1 MRVWSSYHGD
11 YKRNT
16 TWHVAIVYKL
26 SHNEAAT
33 FSRKSCATAFGLCPP
48 HLVLNATVAQ
58 RWEFSRNWPNIC
70 WDVHHQKFLF
80 TCLFELKINQMCSC
94 CVFVKSFDS
103 SSCNQETY
111 VILTY
116 SLSVTVR
123 SVTQSVARKMS
134 IVVFQC
140 MEDIWKERGWEQ
152 DICQQTKTTTTAL
165 TTLKTT
171 TTTTFKTMA
180 ATKRLVVP
188 QLRCLSQQQIS
199 SAAENYPKIW
209 KNGLT

>member
-1 MRVWSSYHGD
+1 MWPLFISWATTKLRRFLERAVPLPSDFAQLISYSMPP
-11 YKRNT
+11 
-16 TWHVAIVYKL
+16 L
-26 SHNEAAT
+26 HNVGNFLETGQIFVET
-33 FSRKSCATAFGLCPP
+33 FTINF
-48 HLVLNATVAQ
+48 
-58 RWEFSRNWPNIC
+58 F
-70 WDVHHQKFLF
+70 F
-80 TCLFELKINQMCSC
+80 TSLFELKINQMCSC
-94 CVFVKSFDS
+94 CVFVQSFDS

-165 TTLKTT
+165 TTFMTTTTTTLKTT

>member
-1 MRVWSSYHGD
+1 MWPLFISWATTKLRRFLERAVPLPSDFAQLISYSMPP
-11 YKRNT
+11 
-16 TWHVAIVYKL
+16 L
-26 SHNEAAT
+26 HNV
-33 FSRKSCATAFGLCPP
+33 G
-48 HLVLNATVAQ
+48 N
-58 RWEFSRNWPNIC
+58 
-70 WDVHHQKFLF
+70 FLETGQIFVETSTINFFF
-80 TCLFELKINQMCSC
+80 TSLFELKINQMCSC
-94 CVFVKSFDS
+94 CVFVQSFDS

-171 TTTTFKTMA
+171 TTTTLKTTTTTTFKTMA
-180 ATKRLVVP
+180 TTKRLVVP